1 MTKIRQS
8 IPVRDFVIYGIL
20 SVLVVHALKEKRDFF
35 GMWSSF
41 SDSLSIS

>member
-20 SVLVVHALKEKRDFF
+20 NVLSVLVVRALKEKRDFF
-35 GMWSSF
+35 GLLSSF
-41 SDSLSIS
+41 SD